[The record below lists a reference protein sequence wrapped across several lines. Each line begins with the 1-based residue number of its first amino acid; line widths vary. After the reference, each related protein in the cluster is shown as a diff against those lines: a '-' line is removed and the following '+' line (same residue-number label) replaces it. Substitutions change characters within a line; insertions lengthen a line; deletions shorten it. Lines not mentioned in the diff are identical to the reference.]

1 MVLVQDVAGRVAGS
15 AHGPDMAHAAR
26 CLTKPPAHGF
36 LDPSPHP
43 ARAPC
48 CCPLSAGGSEAHST
62 FFQRQRGDWEAA
74 TQSRDLLTTVR
85 RFYSNAYTDAEK
97 QDGVN
102 LFLGVFQPAPGKP
115 HLWELGG
122 DSYLHTGERRAS
134 RWRSGGGGGCDGCD
148 GGKVHAWV
156 GGDKFRTSSEILVP
170 RARLLCC
177 SRARRQSW

>member
-1 MVLVQDVAGRVAGS
+1 
-15 AHGPDMAHAAR
+15 MAHAAR